1 MRVRK
6 RIRVKG
12 IVQGV
17 GFRWFTRKYANLLGI
32 GGFVRNLPDGSVLV
46 EAEGDPF
53 AVEAL
58 IEKLK
63 VGPSHA
69 VVESL
74 EIEDIAPKGEY
85 VFRIEY

>member
-6 RIRVKG
+6 RIKIKG

-17 GFRWFTRKYANLLGI
+17 GFRWFTRRHASLLGV
-32 GGFVRNLPDGSVLV
+32 GGFVKNLPDGSVLV
-46 EAEGDPF
+46 EAEGDTY
-53 AVEAL
+53 AVESL

-69 VVESL
+69 IVEAL
-74 EIEDIAPKGEY
+74 EIEDIEPKGESI
-85 VFRIEY
+85 FRITY